1 MMLLRVSPEA
11 WKKFHAALN
20 SPLKSSIHAR
30 VEEYFHAR
38 GWTVV
43 QFHPVYVGLS
53 PYRVRRLDV
62 MLRPHGDKPWN
73 EQPVYAV
80 KLEPIGEDIFAC
92 VYLAE
97 LPRDAEE
104 PKPLPSVAQ
113 SLVKRLSNWMRSLDV
128 EHLSDAGSQ
137 TGAGAC
143 AEIALHPHGSGHEA
157 GSRQDAPSQS
167 PAGDCDGAD
176 SPPPQDGS
184 PDAICAN
191 SVARATVVGCDN
203 PAGSGSETAKR
214 AVSDAVERA
223 EPHTDAGDAAQNEPP
238 FGAEA
243 TSGVALSNLSDAA
256 EEASRESSTVPSAG
270 VAHAESAAVRQSRR
284 NLLRDYAR
292 RVAQPSTQSNRAF
305 GGQFETIE
313 NRRPDPRLVRELRR
327 ILAEIMHGGE
337 TEPSA
342 RWDAA
347 RVALKTAGYMRSWT
361 THDRRLESGRPAMLV
376 LPDVSYSMNAFAEE
390 VVALASAAA
399 QLGVSGADVVVV
411 VHANGYPLEL
421 QVNAQRVHSVPDM
434 DINDDEV
441 MRFYERLLRR
451 YAIRAVITAADWD
464 GEWLYRWLAE
474 QPHIERVFWL
484 DVYCSSYGDPRVREF
499 PPRWLDESDAA
510 VWRPVAHKVRYADRC
525 STAQDFVDALRL
537 LIR

>member
-1 MMLLRVSPEA
+1 MMLLKFSPEA

-20 SPLKSSIHAR
+20 SPLKPSIHAR

-43 QFHPVYVGLS
+43 QFEIIYGYLV
-53 PYRVRRLDV
+53 PYRVRELKV
-62 MLRPHGDKPWN
+62 QLRPQGDKPWN
-73 EQPVYAV
+73 EQPVYSV
-80 KLEPIGEDIFAC
+80 HLEPIGENIFAS

-97 LPRDAEE
+97 LPRNAEQ

-128 EHLSDAGSQ
+128 EHLSDAGSR

-143 AEIALHPHGSGHEA
+143 AGLPLHPHGSGYES
-157 GSRQDAPSQS
+157 GSRQNAPSES
-167 PAGDCDGAD
+167 STGDCDGAD

-184 PDAICAN
+184 PDATCAN
-191 SVARATVVGCDN
+191 RVAWATAVGCDN
-203 PAGSGSETAKR
+203 PAGSGSETAHQ
-214 AVSDAVERA
+214 AAADAAERA
-223 EPHTDAGDAAQNEPP
+223 GPYTDADDAAQDAPP
-238 FGAEA
+238 FCAEA
-243 TSGVALSNLSDAA
+243 TSGVALSNLSEAA

-292 RVAQPSTQSNRAF
+292 RTAQPSTQSRRAF
-305 GGQFETIE
+305 GGQFATIE
-313 NRRPDPRLVRELRR
+313 NKRPEPRLVRELRR
-327 ILAEIMHGGE
+327 LFSQIMHGGE

-342 RWDAA
+342 HWHAA
-347 RVALKTAGYMRSWT
+347 RAALKTAGYLRPWT

-376 LPDVSYSMNAFAEE
+376 LSDVSGSMNAFAEA

-421 QVNAQRVHSVPDM
+421 QVNAQHLQRVPDM
-434 DINDDEV
+434 GDDDV
-441 MRFYERLLRR
+441 MRFYEQLLRR

-474 QPHIERVFWL
+474 QPTIERVFWL

-499 PPRWLDESDAA
+499 PPAWMGENDAA

-525 STAQDFVDALRL
+525 STAQNLVDALRL

>member
-1 MMLLRVSPEA
+1 MWLRFSATA

-20 SPLKSSIHAR
+20 TLPHREIRAF
-30 VEEYFHAR
+30 VEAYFHAR

-43 QFHPVYVGLS
+43 AFDPTYTHIRPYSVG
-53 PYRVRRLDV
+53 RLDV
-62 MLRPHGDKPWN
+62 QLRPHGDKPWN

-80 KLEPIGEDIFAC
+80 RLVPVEEDIFAA
-92 VYLAE
+92 VHLAE
-97 LPRDAEE
+97 LPRNAD
-104 PKPLPSVAQ
+104 KPLPSVAQ
-113 SLVKRLSNWMRSLDV
+113 SLVKRLSNVLRALPV
-128 EHLSDAGSQ
+128 EHLTESGSQ

-143 AEIALHPHGSGHEA
+143 VETPLNPHGSGYEA
-157 GSRQDAPSQS
+157 GSRQNAPSQS
-167 PAGDCDGAD
+167 PTGDCDGVE

-184 PDAICAN
+184 PDATCAN
-191 SVARATVVGCDN
+191 RVAWATAARVGCDN
-203 PAGSGSETAKR
+203 PAGSGSEA
-214 AVSDAVERA
+214 ANQAAADAAERA
-223 EPHTDAGDAAQNEPP
+223 EPNTDADDAAQDAPP

-243 TSGVALSNLSDAA
+243 TSGDAPSNLSEAA

-270 VAHAESAAVRQSRR
+270 VAYAESAAVRQSRR

-292 RVAQPSTQSNRAF
+292 RTGQPSTQSRRAF
-305 GGQFETIE
+305 GGQFATIE
-313 NRRPDPRLVRELRR
+313 NNRPDPRLVRELRR
-327 ILAEIMHGGE
+327 LFSQIMHGGE

-342 RWDAA
+342 HWDAA
-347 RVALKTAGYMRSWT
+347 RVALKTAGYLRSWT

-376 LPDVSYSMNAFAEE
+376 MADVSGSMNAFAEA
-390 VVALASAAA
+390 VVTLASAAA

-421 QVNAQRVHSVPDM
+421 QVNARQVQRVPDM
-434 DINDDEV
+434 DDDAV
-441 MRFYERLLRR
+441 MRFYEQLLRR
-451 YAIRAVITAADWD
+451 YAVRAVITAADWD

-499 PPRWLDESDAA
+499 PPQWMDETDAA
-510 VWRPVAHKVRYADRC
+510 VWRPVGHKVRYADRC
-525 STAQDFVDALRL
+525 STPHDFVDALRL